1 MKHAFAMAT
10 FDQFFIT
17 SHSWQISCKILF
29 KKHDNFWYNSAMV
42 SFSFILDS
50 NFLCSF
56 TRAKFIIQN
65 TAILDTNLPWQFF
78 LFILDFELC
87 KRGHNNSSFFCNM
100 AIYFWMG
107 PWKFFSACI
116 MGIIV
121 YGSWHFLV
129 YASYK
134 FSIFW
139 TGPWQ
144 IFFHGSSWSVAI
156 FRPYLQYG
164 KFSFW
169 MGPWQM

>member
-1 MKHAFAMAT
+1 MA
-10 FDQFFIT
+10 
-17 SHSWQISCKILF
+17 
-29 KKHDNFWYNSAMV
+29 

-50 NFLCSF
+50 NFLCFF
-56 TRAKFIIQN
+56 TLAKIIIQN

-87 KRGHNNSSFFCNM
+87 KHDHNNSFFYNMSISFRTGS
-100 AIYFWMG
+100 WQ
-107 PWKFFSACI
+107 FFSACI

-134 FSIFW
+134 FSVLNDNMSKFCPSFQHGNFSFLEWDHGNLSASFRATIVYGAWKIFFLLLQPCKFCFR

-144 IFFHGSSWSVAI
+144 I
-156 FRPYLQYG
+156 
-164 KFSFW
+164 
-169 MGPWQM
+169 